1 MKLVLA
7 AGVVAMLLG
16 IVSGPALIAFLRR
29 HEFGQHIR
37 EDGPVG
43 HLSKQGTPTMG
54 GVGLLACALLAFG
67 IFTEHTGPGL
77 AVAGTALACAA
88 IGFADDYLKLTRRR
102 SLGLRGRWKL
112 LLLAAVVAGVGMVA
126 HREHLSTDVF
136 IPLVNIHV
144 DLGPGYYV
152 FIFLV
157 VAGAANAVNLTDGL
171 DGLCAGTVTI
181 AALTYAAMMVVAF
194 LAHNGVY
201 PGHTVARRL
210 LRQPTRARP
219 RDHRRGP
226 RRGLCRLP
234 LVQRLPG
241 RRVHGRHR
249 RLRARAAAWRPWR
262 SSPRPRPCSW
272 SSAASS

>member
-37 EDGPVG
+37 EDGPAG
-43 HLSKQGTPTMG
+43 HASKQGTPTMG
-54 GVGLLACALLAFG
+54 GLGMLGCALLAFL

-77 AVAGTALACAA
+77 AVAGTALACAG
-88 IGFADDYLKLTRRR
+88 IGFLDDYLKLTRKR
-102 SLGLRGRWKL
+102 SLGLSGRWKL
-112 LLLAAVVAGVGMVA
+112 LLLAAVVAGVGVVA
-126 HREHLSTDVF
+126 HREHLSTDLYL
-136 IPLVNIHV
+136 PLLNTYIG
-144 DLGPGYYV
+144 LGPFYYV

-171 DGLCAGTVTI
+171 DGLAAGTVTI

-201 PGHTVARRL
+201 PGHTIDGVYVGN
-210 LRQPTRARP
+210 PRAL
-219 RDHRRGP
+219 D
-226 RRGLCRLP
+226 L
-234 LVQRLPG
+234 
-241 RRVHGRHR
+241 
-249 RLRARAAAWRPWR
+249 AIIAAALVGGCVGFLWYNAYPADVFMGDTG
-262 SSPRPRPCSW
+262 SFGLGGGL
-272 SSAASS
+272 AALAIFTKT